1 MEIANKGDKS
11 ATALATSSFEVNMY
25 ASFSLKS
32 KKNKKRKNPMANDV
46 STDTSIEN
54 FAALELPF
62 PSSFATRTLQM
73 KLIFHG
79 KQTT

>member
-1 MEIANKGDKS
+1 MTK
-11 ATALATSSFEVNMY
+11 
-25 ASFSLKS
+25 
-32 KKNKKRKNPMANDV
+32 DV

-73 KLIFHG
+73 TKDEVNVSC
-79 KQTT
+79 KQKTEK